1 MTDKR
6 QIKQAHFQ
14 ITRNCNLRC
23 PFCGQWGKKGFFAD
37 SSGNA
42 MTLDD
47 WKRIISEFKEYREKH
62 RENIT
67 VTVWGGEPLVSPYFD
82 EIMALLKEDNFDT
95 EVITNGVL
103 INEHTNIIKNCVDRL
118 YVSLDGAK
126 EVHNGIRGEGVFETV
141 TQNLKNL
148 KHDNVTVMSVITPNL
163 LNSLDEFLTELDKL
177 DIKRLYLQDM
187 IGLSSGEIS
196 EYKAWLKST
205 FDIYA
210 HDIESW
216 QNESLFK
223 ADNIVTGKHS
233 YEILHK
239 THTNEGHCKS
249 PFNHVHIA
257 WNGNVLYCTD
267 FYDFSAGN
275 VKENTLENIFLNE
288 KSEKYRQEILNGRC
302 VTCNHCSWKINERF

>member
-1 MTDKR
+1 M
-6 QIKQAHFQ
+6 
-14 ITRNCNLRC
+14 
-23 PFCGQWGKKGFFAD
+23 
-37 SSGNA
+37 
-42 MTLDD
+42 
-47 WKRIISEFKEYREKH
+47 
-62 RENIT
+62 
-67 VTVWGGEPLVSPYFD
+67 
-82 EIMALLKEDNFDT
+82 
-95 EVITNGVL
+95 
-103 INEHTNIIKNCVDRL
+103 
-118 YVSLDGAK
+118 
-126 EVHNGIRGEGVFETV
+126 HNGIRGEGVFETV

-163 LNSLDEFLTELDKL
+163 LNSLDEFLPELDKL

-196 EYKAWLKST
+196 EYKAWLKSVFNT
-205 FDIYA
+205 DARDI
-210 HDIESW
+210 DSW

-233 YEILHK
+233 YEICHK

-249 PFNHVHIA
+249 PFNHIHIA

-275 VKENTLENIFLNE
+275 VKENTIENIFLNE

-302 VTCNHCSWKINERF
+302 VTCNHCSWKSNEFKENLYGNNCKE

>member
-1 MTDKR
+1 MEKR

-47 WKRIISEFKEYREKH
+47 WQRIISELKAYRKKH
-62 RENIT
+62 KDNIT

-82 EIMALLKEDNFDT
+82 EIMSLLKENNFIT

-103 INEHTNIIKNCVDRL
+103 INEHKEVLKKYADKL

-126 EVHNGIRGEGVFETV
+126 EVHDGIRGEGVFEIV
-141 TQNLKNL
+141 TQNLKKL
-148 KHDNVTVMSVITPNL
+148 RHDNVTVMSVITSKL
-163 LNSLDEFLTELDKL
+163 LNALDEFLTELDKL
-177 DIKRLYLQDM
+177 NIKRLYLQDM
-187 IGLSSGEIS
+187 IGLSSDEIS
-196 EYKAWLKST
+196 EYKAWLKSV
-205 FDIYA
+205 FNIDA

-216 QNESLFK
+216 RNDSLFK
-223 ADNIVTGKHS
+223 TDNILTGKHS
-233 YEILHK
+233 YEIDHK
-239 THTNEGHCKS
+239 IHTNEGHCKS
-249 PFNHVHIA
+249 PLNHVHIA

-275 VKENTLENIFLNE
+275 IKEDRLENIFLNE
-288 KSEKYRQEILNGRC
+288 KSEKYREEIINGRC
-302 VTCNHCSWKINERF
+302 PACNHCSWKTNEKF